1 MLKQKGALPL
11 KEKIDLINIY
21 EKEKKNERNDG
32 VHCKDCNKC
41 YIGQTKQY
49 LKKRIYNHQYTVTH
63 NVTAETALSKHSK
76 DRRHN
81 FDFQNTK
88 ILKKENNYKKRLIY
102 EMIYIKKDENAV
114 VESVILPKMGLYS
127 EKSKVRLD
135 GKTAIITGC
144 NTGIGK
150 ETAMDLYKRGATV
163 IMACRNTEKAEEAAN
178 DIINSTKEIQ
188 NHGKI
193 IVVELNLSSLASV
206 RECSDKILQKHE
218 RIDLLINNAGVMTCP
233 YGKTEDG
240 FETQIGTNHLGHF
253 LFTLLLLPR
262 IIQST
267 PARIVNVSSM
277 AHRGIVVIKTF
288 IIFEFHLN
296 LLVCKKSDPVLSQTS
311 LTGYIDFDDLNW
323 DKRSYSAAGAYQQS
337 KLANILF
344 TKELNRRLKE
354 ANIEGVTVYT
364 LHPGAINT
372 DLQRHIGATY
382 GKTISWMINSAGKCF
397 FKTPLEGAQTTIY
410 CAIDEK
416 AGKESGL
423 YYSECKPTRPSDKA
437 EDMTTAKRLWD
448 VSYDLVKL
456 QDYDPFKN

>member
-32 VHCKDCNKC
+32 VRMF
-41 YIGQTKQY
+41 ISV
-49 LKKRIYNHQYTVTH
+49 R
-63 NVTAETALSKHSK
+63 
-76 DRRHN
+76 
-81 FDFQNTK
+81 
-88 ILKKENNYKKRLIY
+88 KENFYMKNEVESI
-102 EMIYIKKDENAV
+102 ENVV

-262 IIQST
+262 IIQSS

-277 AHRGIVVIKTF
+277 AHR
-288 IIFEFHLN
+288 
-296 LLVCKKSDPVLSQTS
+296 
-311 LTGYIDFDDLNW
+311 GYIDFDDLNW